1 MKKIAILS
9 ISLLLI
15 MSGAAIAPAL
25 GNISDTFGDSTELLI
40 KMVLTIS
47 SLMIIPSSII
57 SGKLVGKVNKRS
69 LLITGISI
77 YIIGGIGGGFTTS
90 IYTLLMF
97 RALLGVGVGLIL
109 PLSTGLIVDFFEGDE
124 RNKMMGYAM
133 AVNNLGAVIAIILA
147 GLLSTISWR
156 LSFGVYAIALFTLF
170 LVIFNL
176 PEQEKNKTPKHQEK
190 SSLNKEI
197 YTLML
202 LIIIVN
208 VVFYSVPT
216 NISILI
222 RTLKLGDAGITGVI
236 ISTLNLTAFII
247 GIFYH
252 SISKA
257 LKKCTLIFSLTIM
270 FVGFL
275 LLTMSSSILQ
285 IILALFFIGIGL
297 GVVLP
302 LIFTSTGKCV
312 SRKDS
317 TFAMALISSS
327 MYFGQF
333 LSPVLISGATSYLGN
348 NSIKFPFIFSTI
360 LIGITIL
367 ITGFKLQR
375 KKIHLP

>member
-15 MSGAAIAPAL
+15 MSGAAVAPAL
-25 GNISDTFGDSTELLI
+25 GNISDTFDDSTELLI

-57 SGKLVGKVNKRS
+57 SGKLIEKVKKRS
-69 LLITGISI
+69 LLIAGISI
-77 YIIGGIGGGFTTS
+77 YIVGGIGGGFATS
-90 IYTLLMF
+90 IYSLLMF

-109 PLSTGLIVDFFEGDE
+109 PLSTGLIVDFFEGDQ
-124 RNKMMGYAM
+124 RTKMMGYA
-133 AVNNLGAVIAIILA
+133 AAINNLGAVIAIILA
-147 GLLSTISWR
+147 GLLASINWR
-156 LSFGVYAIALFTLF
+156 LAFGVYAIALFSLF

-176 PEQEKNKTPKHQEK
+176 PEQEKNEIPEHQEK
-190 SSLNKEI
+190 SSINKEV

-202 LIIIVN
+202 LIAIVN

-222 RTLKLGDAGITGVI
+222 RTLKLGDAGITGLV

-247 GIFYH
+247 GMFFH
-252 SISKA
+252 RISNA
-257 LKKCTLIFSLTIM
+257 LKKYTLTFSLIVM
-270 FVGFL
+270 LIGFL
-275 LLTMSSSILQ
+275 LLTISNTILQ

-297 GVVLP
+297 GIILP

-317 TFAMALISSS
+317 TFAMALVSSS

-333 LSPVLISGATSYLGN
+333 LSPILISTAASYLGN
-348 NSIKFPFIFSTI
+348 GSIKFPFMFSAI
-360 LIGITIL
+360 LIAITLL
-367 ITGFKLQR
+367 IKGFKVQR
-375 KKIHLP
+375 